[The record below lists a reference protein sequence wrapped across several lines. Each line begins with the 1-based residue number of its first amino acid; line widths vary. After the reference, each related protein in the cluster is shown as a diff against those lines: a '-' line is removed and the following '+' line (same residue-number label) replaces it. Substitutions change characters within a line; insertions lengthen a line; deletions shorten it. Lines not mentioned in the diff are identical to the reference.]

1 MINNI
6 TRSKIE
12 GDESEEET
20 ENNNYENDESR
31 ISYSQKSINLNLI
44 EDNLSD
50 EGNYTEYIK
59 KGSTLCFQ
67 HNYKEALSEFENAQK
82 IAEKINDD
90 Y

>member
-67 HNYKEALSEFENAQK
+67 HNYK
-82 IAEKINDD
+82 
-90 Y
+90 